1 MAIAQEGDT
10 VLIHYV
16 GWLDDQ
22 TVFCDSRNDEPIELV
37 IGENYLLPA
46 LEFALVGMESGEEKA
61 LRLAPDHGYG
71 HYMPDLVFTVNAS
84 RIPPDSLPEI
94 GGKKRVTIE
103 RDDEDVD
110 VMVMRTTEQICVVD
124 GNHPLVGKTLNFTVN
139 LLEGY

>member
-1 MAIAQEGDT
+1 MAVAQEGDT

-22 TVFCDSRNDEPIELV
+22 TVFCDSRNDDPIELV

-46 LEFALVGMESGEEKA
+46 LEFALVDMQPGEDKA

-71 HYMPDLVFTVNAS
+71 YYVPDLVFTVNSS

-94 GGKKRVTIE
+94 GEKKRVTIE
-103 RDDEDVD
+103 RDDEDVE
-110 VMVMRTTEQICVVD
+110 VTVMRTTEKICVVD
-124 GNHPLVGKTLNFTVN
+124 GNHPLVGKTLNFTVS
-139 LLEGY
+139 LLEVY

>member
-1 MAIAQEGDT
+1 M
-10 VLIHYV
+10 
-16 GWLDDQ
+16 
-22 TVFCDSRNDEPIELV
+22 V

-84 RIPPDSLPEI
+84 RIPPDSLPDI

-139 LLEGY
+139 LLQVY